1 MNLYIGD
8 YWVPFPS
15 SEYGGNWVVMAEN
28 GGQVIDILKETCY
41 DDEYEHLI
49 PDAVSNAKVFP
60 LDKNELFRV
69 ASNKPQLINT
79 FYT

>member
-1 MNLYIGD
+1 MKLYIGD

-28 GGQVIDILKETCY
+28 GGQVIDILKGTSY
-41 DDEYEHLI
+41 DDEYEDLI

-60 LDKNELFRV
+60 LDKSLLFDV
-69 ASNKPQLINT
+69 ISEKPQLIST